1 MTTEEYLKHLE
12 DCKIII
18 KAQTEKIE
26 RLKSTY
32 IAKNQPCQIGQE
44 VEIVLASG
52 RVAKGTAHTFGI
64 LQDKQ
69 VYVTAYKDKV
79 VKYISTPYKSI
90 TVLS

>member
-12 DCKIII
+12 DCKAII

-26 RLKSTY
+26 RLKSAY
-32 IAKNQPCQIGQE
+32 IMANQPCQVEQE
-44 VEIVLASG
+44 VEIILASG

-64 LQDKQ
+64 LQDKK
-69 VYVTAYKDKV
+69 VYVTAYKDGT

-90 TVLS
+90 KIV

>member
-12 DCKIII
+12 DCKTII

-32 IAKNQPCQIGQE
+32 IMANQPCQVEQE
-44 VEIVLASG
+44 IEIVLANG
-52 RVAKGTAHTFGI
+52 RIAKGTAHTFGI
-64 LQDKQ
+64 LQDKK

-79 VKYISTPYKSI
+79 VKYISTPYKLI
-90 TVLS
+90 TIV